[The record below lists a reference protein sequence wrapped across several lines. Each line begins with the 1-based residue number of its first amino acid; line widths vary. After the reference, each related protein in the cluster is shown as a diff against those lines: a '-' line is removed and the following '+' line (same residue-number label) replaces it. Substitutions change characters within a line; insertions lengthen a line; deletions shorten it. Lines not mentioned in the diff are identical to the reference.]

1 VSIIRSN
8 ASGSLRQIFI
18 INSSY
23 FWVRENLFFEQSA
36 LMVSEGYLAAGYNF
50 ISLDDCWMD
59 KQRGPD
65 GKLRADP
72 NRFPSGIKVLSDYVR
87 L

>member
-1 VSIIRSN
+1 
-8 ASGSLRQIFI
+8 
-18 INSSY
+18 
-23 FWVRENLFFEQSA
+23 
-36 LMVSEGYLAAGYNF
+36 MVSEGYLAAGYNF

-59 KQRGPD
+59 KKRGPD

-72 NRFPSGIKVLSDYVR
+72 ERFPSGIKVLSDYVR